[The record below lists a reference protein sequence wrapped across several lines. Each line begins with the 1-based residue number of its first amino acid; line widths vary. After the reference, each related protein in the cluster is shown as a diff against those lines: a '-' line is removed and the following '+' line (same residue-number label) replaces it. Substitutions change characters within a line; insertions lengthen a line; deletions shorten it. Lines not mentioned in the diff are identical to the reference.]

1 MDIKQLEA
9 ETAELLPGREALGR
23 FSFNLTKT
31 TSISKKYLNLDAH
44 NESAA
49 VNQFSPL
56 AVAQSAASQ
65 AISVHQ

>member
-9 ETAELLPGREALGR
+9 ETAELLPGREALAR
-23 FSFNLTKT
+23 FSFNLART
-31 TSISKKYLNLDAH
+31 TSISKKLVNLNAH

-56 AVAQSAASQ
+56 AVAQSQASQ

>member
-1 MDIKQLEA
+1 MNISQLEA
-9 ETAELLPGREALGR
+9 ETAELLPGREALAR
-23 FSFNLTKT
+23 FSFNLTRM
-31 TSISKKYLNLDAH
+31 TSISKKVANLDAH

-56 AVAQSAASQ
+56 AVAQSQASQ